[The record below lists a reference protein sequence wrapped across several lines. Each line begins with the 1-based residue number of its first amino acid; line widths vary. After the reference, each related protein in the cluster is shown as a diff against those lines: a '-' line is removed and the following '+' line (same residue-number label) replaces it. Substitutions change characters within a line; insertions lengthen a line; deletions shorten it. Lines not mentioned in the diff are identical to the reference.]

1 MIIINKGQVSIEG
14 NESVVMA
21 EYLTLTG
28 VIFNQLDLSNF
39 NIEEIKNTINMI
51 MNSKN
56 ANEIRNHYANKDFNN
71 LKDELGI
78 RRFEDGK

>member
-1 MIIINKGQVSIEG
+1 MIKINKDKLSIEG
-14 NESVVMA
+14 NESIIMA

-51 MNSKN
+51 MNNKN
-56 ANEIRNHYANKDFNN
+56 VNEIKKHYVNKEFNN
-71 LKDELGI
+71 IKDELGI
-78 RRFEDGK
+78 RRFKDGK

>member
-1 MIIINKGQVSIEG
+1 MITVDKGKLFIDGEEGVII
-14 NESVVMA
+14 A
-21 EYLTLTG
+21 EYLTLTS
-28 VIFNQLDLSNF
+28 VIFNEVDLSNF

-51 MNSKN
+51 MNNKN
-56 ANEIRNHYANKDFNN
+56 GNEIRNHYANKEFDN